1 MSSHNDSL
9 HIMNAGNLRP
19 LADNQ
24 VTGTI
29 SRLTPQQA
37 TITIQISNNRPVPES
52 NEDFSG
58 VIRLADIRLTER
70 DKIKMG
76 DCFRLGDL
84 VRAKVVRGFFII
96 LLLIP
101 ILPLLRSSRSD
112 RLRPS
117 FYMKGLVERH
127 VSGCLIIVLLLLT
140 SYPSS
145 FIIHHPL
152 SPHSTRLRLVTWT
165 LADARQLS
173 LGDARS
179 YYLSTAANEL
189 GVIWA
194 KSEVGNVMV
203 PISYQDMEDSITGR
217 TERRK
222 VAKPEDV

>member
-84 VRAKVVRGFFII
+84 VRAKVVSGVFSSCLFSHLIHRSRRGDR
-96 LLLIP
+96 LLHLYGVSRVMFGMLDHCVPARIQ
-101 ILPLLRSSRSD
+101 LPLS
-112 RLRPS
+112 PTIP
-117 FYMKGLVERH
+117 FNM
-127 VSGCLIIVLLLLT
+127 T
-140 SYPSS
+140 YPSS
-145 FIIHHPL
+145 D
-152 SPHSTRLRLVTWT
+152 SPFGLWHERSLT
-165 LADARQLS
+165 LA
-173 LGDARS
+173 S
-179 YYLSTAANEL
+179 YH
-189 GVIWA
+189 
-194 KSEVGNVMV
+194 
-203 PISYQDMEDSITGR
+203 
-217 TERRK
+217 
-222 VAKPEDV
+222 